1 MEKIIEERQGKRRQA
16 LRIAYRFAKCVE
28 RRLGPVKVIIY
39 GSYARG
45 DFNVWSDIDVLVIT
59 REVLP
64 ENPVQRLDL
73 IEECISEYPVVEP
86 VIITVEELIRRKNN
100 PIIREALERGVVVYD
115 SLGGVKEHSC

>member
-1 MEKIIEERQGKRRQA
+1 M
-16 LRIAYRFAKCVE
+16 
-28 RRLGPVKVIIY
+28 
-39 GSYARG
+39 
-45 DFNVWSDIDVLVIT
+45 WSDIDVLVIT

-86 VIITVEELIRRKNN
+86 VIITVEEFIRRKKN
-100 PIIREALERGVVVYD
+100 PVIREALEKGVVVYD